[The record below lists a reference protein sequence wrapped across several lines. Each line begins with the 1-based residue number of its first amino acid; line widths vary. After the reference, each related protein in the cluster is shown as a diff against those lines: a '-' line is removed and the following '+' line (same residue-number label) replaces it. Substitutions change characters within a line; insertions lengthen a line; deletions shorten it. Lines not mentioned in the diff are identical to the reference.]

1 MNHQRLLRVAIS
13 LTLLT
18 LLLSACSALQPQPTL
33 APTPTPDMTPGQV
46 RGTLLDANQQPVRG
60 VRLGLLRTVRSGG
73 DAQGEVKGGMEV
85 KHYVTL
91 DGVFVQVVDA
101 GVVATTDISGVFS
114 FEDVPPGEY
123 LPYVMSSQDKFKDA
137 IGETLVF
144 TLLPGQVVDLTIQ
157 KQ

>member
-1 MNHQRLLRVAIS
+1 MNQQRLLRAAIS
-13 LTLLT
+13 LTLFT

-33 APTPTPDMTPGQV
+33 APTPTPDMSPGQV
-46 RGTLLDANQQPVRG
+46 TGTLLDTNQQPVRG

-91 DGVFVQVVDA
+91 DGVFVQVVDI
-101 GVVATTDISGVFS
+101 GVAATTDSSGEFS
-114 FEDVPPGEY
+114 FQDVPPGEY
-123 LPYVMSSQDKFKDA
+123 VPYLMSSQDKFKDA
-137 IGETLVF
+137 TGETLVF
-144 TLLPGQVVDLTIQ
+144 TLLPGQVVNLAIQ

>member
-1 MNHQRLLRVAIS
+1 MNQQRFLRVAIS
-13 LTLLT
+13 LTLFT

-46 RGTLLDANQQPVRG
+46 RGTLLDADQKPVKG
-60 VRLGLLRTVRSGG
+60 VRLGLFITVRSGG
-73 DAQGEVKGGMEV
+73 DAQGEVKGGYKIREF
-85 KHYVTL
+85 VTL

-101 GVVATTDISGVFS
+101 GVKATTDSSGVFS

-123 LPYVMSSQDKFKDA
+123 VPYVMSSKDNFKDA
-137 IGETLVF
+137 TGETLVF
-144 TLLPGQVVDLTIQ
+144 TLLPGQVVNLAIQ